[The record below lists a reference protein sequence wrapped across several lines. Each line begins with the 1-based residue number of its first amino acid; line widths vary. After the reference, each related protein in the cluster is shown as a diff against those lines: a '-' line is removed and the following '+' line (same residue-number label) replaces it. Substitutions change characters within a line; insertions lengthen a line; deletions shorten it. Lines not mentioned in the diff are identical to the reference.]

1 MFFPFSHLWN
11 HDCPAAVTKTA
22 IKMLIKDD
30 YGIGIY
36 VKAVEILPTA
46 TELSIDNP

>member
-1 MFFPFSHLWN
+1 MFFPFSHLCN
-11 HDCPAAVTKTA
+11 NDCPADVTKTA

-46 TELSIDNP
+46 TELPIDNP

>member
-1 MFFPFSHLWN
+1 
-11 HDCPAAVTKTA
+11 
-22 IKMLIKDD
+22 MLIKDD

-46 TELSIDNP
+46 TELPIDNP